1 MDFDN
6 MDLYNYYIRKTD
18 GKLLTYHSSKETIVF
33 STKLEAI
40 QNCEAGEIV
49 IKRSK

>member
-1 MDFDN
+1 MNFDN
-6 MDLYNYYIRKTD
+6 MDMYDYLIRKSD
-18 GKLLTYHSSKETIVF
+18 GSLLTYTTSKETIIF

-49 IKRSK
+49 IKRTK